1 MMNTGWAG
9 SATTIA
15 TTSRPMS
22 SPHAK
27 SLRRTRAARWLAP
40 AALLAL
46 TPKCLLCVLA
56 YAGLGAALGL
66 GGPEICGAS
75 AGSPASWASS
85 LAWLG
90 GMVGLGAIGAFLSC
104 KRADRIPSGLD

>member
-1 MMNTGWAG
+1 MTVTV
-9 SATTIA
+9 SP
-15 TTSRPMS
+15 PMWS
-22 SPHAK
+22 
-27 SLRRTRAARWLAP
+27 RRTEFSRRTARWLGP
-40 AALLAL
+40 AALLAF

-66 GGPEICGAS
+66 HGPEICGAS

-90 GMVGLGAIGAFLSC
+90 VAGGLGALGFLARNKPC
-104 KRADRIPSGLD
+104 FVQRAKPDTN

>member
-1 MMNTGWAG
+1 MP
-9 SATTIA
+9 
-15 TTSRPMS
+15 SRS
-22 SPHAK
+22 IELS
-27 SLRRTRAARWLAP
+27 RRTALWLGP

-46 TPKCLLCVLA
+46 APKCFLCVLA

-75 AGSPASWASS
+75 AGSPASWALP

-90 GMVGLGAIGAFLSC
+90 VVGGIGTFAFLAHC
-104 KRADRIPSGLD
+104 RRVRAAFPEKSNHG